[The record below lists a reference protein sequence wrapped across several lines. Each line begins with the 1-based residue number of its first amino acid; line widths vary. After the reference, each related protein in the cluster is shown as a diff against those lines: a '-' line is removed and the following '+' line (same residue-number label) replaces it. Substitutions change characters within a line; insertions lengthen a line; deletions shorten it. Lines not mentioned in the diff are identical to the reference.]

1 MNKILGSPFV
11 GEDSPLHPE
20 HRAVIRAICER
31 EAALPWSIPA
41 GDEPLDERRM
51 KRVCFTYEEL
61 LEQPDKVAETLREE
75 REAIREAAKHLCK
88 RPIKRVY
95 LTGCGDSMAVMQGVR
110 CFLEEVLEVT
120 CEDMQALDFAYYDNR
135 NVDKDTLV
143 IMLSS
148 SGETMRTLECMYVA
162 QARGAQTLTLSNTP
176 GSTMMREIGRAHV

>member
-51 KRVCFTYEEL
+51 KRVRFTYEEL

-75 REAIREAAKHLCK
+75 REAIREAAKHL
-88 RPIKRVY
+88 
-95 LTGCGDSMAVMQGVR
+95 GDAPHY
-110 CFLEEVLEVT
+110 FLDDAGAAGTIIGALARMEVVVSISPAAAT
-120 CEDMQALDFAYYDNR
+120 R
-135 NVDKDTLV
+135 W
-143 IMLSS
+143 
-148 SGETMRTLECMYVA
+148 R
-162 QARGAQTLTLSNTP
+162 
-176 GSTMMREIGRAHV
+176 